1 VSPKSKFPDSGKKQY
16 NAAMPNRPYP
26 PPRPSISPLVYIFIP
41 LAFLLGL
48 GGGYL
53 LWGSSQPSVAAD
65 TQPIQRVDVSTDDDP
80 SIGPADAPVTIIEF
94 SDYQCPFCQIWYK
107 QVYQQLLASY
117 PDKLLFVYRDMPS
130 SAHPEAL
137 PAAEA
142 ANCAGEQS
150 AYWKYQDALFNKQYG
165 LNRAAYEHYASDLG
179 LDSVAFV
186 ACLDSHRYQAE
197 IQADAD
203 EATRIGITGT
213 PSFVIN
219 GRILIGALPF
229 SDFKAV
235 IDEEL
240 AANQ

>member
-1 VSPKSKFPDSGKKQY
+1 
-16 NAAMPNRPYP
+16 MPNRPLPYK
-26 PPRPSISPLVYIFIP
+26 RPSISPLVYILIP

-53 LWGSSQPSVAAD
+53 LWGSSQPSVAANTQPGAAD

-80 SIGPADAPVTIIEF
+80 SIGPADAPVTVIEF
-94 SDYQCPFCQIWYK
+94 SDFQCPYCQVWYQ

-117 PDKLLFVYRDMPS
+117 PDKLRFVYRDLPLPM
-130 SAHPEAL
+130 HPEAV

-142 ANCAGEQS
+142 ANCAGEQG
-150 AYWKYQDALFNKQYG
+150 AFWKYHDALFVQQYG
-165 LNRAAYEHYASDLG
+165 LDRAAYEHYASDLG
-179 LDSVAFV
+179 LDIQAFV
-186 ACLDSHRYQAE
+186 TCLDSHRYQDE

-229 SDFKAV
+229 SDFKTV

>member
-1 VSPKSKFPDSGKKQY
+1 
-16 NAAMPNRPYP
+16 MPNRSYP
-26 PPRPSISPLVYIFIP
+26 PPRPAISPLVYIFIP

-65 TQPIQRVDVSTDDDP
+65 IQRVDVSTDDDP
-80 SIGPADAPVTIIEF
+80 SIGPADAPVTVIEF
-94 SDYQCPFCQIWYK
+94 SDFQCSYCRVWYQ

-117 PDKLLFVYRDMPS
+117 PEKVRFVYRDLPLPM
-130 SAHPEAL
+130 HPEAV

-142 ANCAGEQS
+142 ANCAGEQG
-150 AYWKYQDALFNKQYG
+150 AFWKYHDALFEQQYG
-165 LNRAAYEHYASDLG
+165 LDRAAYEHYASDLG
-179 LDSVAFV
+179 LDTQAFV
-186 ACLDSHRYQAE
+186 ACLESHRYQDE

-203 EATRIGITGT
+203 DATRIGITGT

-229 SDFKAV
+229 SDFKTV